1 MCRAMSVIKIKFSFP
16 VVRSSILSGI
26 IFFSPICFATQV
38 SQQLDT
44 IKVTATS
51 LAESGS
57 SSKSITKFQHELLS

>member
-51 LAESGS
+51 LAPVNN
-57 SSKSITKFQHELLS
+57 